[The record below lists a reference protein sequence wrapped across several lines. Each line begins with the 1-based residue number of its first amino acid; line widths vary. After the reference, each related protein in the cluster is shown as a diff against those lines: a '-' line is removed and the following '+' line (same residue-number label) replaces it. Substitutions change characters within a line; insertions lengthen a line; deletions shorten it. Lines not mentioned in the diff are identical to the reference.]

1 MRNKILK
8 PTVFVL
14 CLLPLLRLVVQGLT
28 GDLGANPIARIT
40 HQTGLWT
47 LTLLLVTLAV
57 TPLRRI
63 TGLLWLI
70 QYRRMLGLFAFLY
83 ATLHM
88 LTYVWLD
95 QFFNWHAMV
104 KDIAKR
110 PFITMGSA
118 AFLMLVP
125 LALTSTQSAIRRLG
139 RRWQK
144 LHRLIYFS
152 AAAGAIH
159 FYWLVKKDVRQ
170 PLIYATILAILLG
183 YRIISALLKGRA
195 KRSPVP
201 LPPAREAVSAASG
214 RSEP

>member
-195 KRSPVP
+195 KRSPAP